1 MERIREKIIRALSG
15 RKLSYWKLLK
25 EVSSPLVEVVQTLK
39 DLLEKGEVIW
49 DEEEKVLYLKEEG
62 EEVPSF
68 QCPACLGKGRVIK
81 GEFEK
86 AFLKYMEIAQN
97 RPPSIPEYD
106 QGFILPEDLVHKAIL
121 MHEKCDLEN
130 RKILILGDDDLFSIY
145 VGLVGKCEKITVV
158 EIDERLV
165 NFINEVSS
173 TEKLEIEVFPY
184 DLSNPLPQ
192 QLKNSFDVFVSEP
205 PESLEGFIC
214 FLTRGKEGLKER
226 GSGYIGLTTLESTY
240 EKWSEIQKW
249 CLNNG
254 FVITDI
260 LKNFSRYWERV
271 QDWEKFYS
279 HFRMLKELP
288 FNPGPVDED
297 WYTSDLLRIERITPR
312 KLQSQDLYMDEET
325 WATPLSFS
333 HGD

>member
-1 MERIREKIIRALSG
+1 MERIREKILRALSG
-15 RKLSYWKLLK
+15 RRLSYWKLLK

-49 DEEEKVLYLKEEG
+49 DEEEKVLYLKEGG
-62 EEVPSF
+62 EELPSF

-81 GEFEK
+81 GAFEK

-121 MHEKCDLEN
+121 MYEKCDLEN

-145 VGLVGKCEKITVV
+145 LGLLGRCEKITVV
-158 EIDERLV
+158 EIDER
-165 NFINEVSS
+165 
-173 TEKLEIEVFPY
+173 
-184 DLSNPLPQ
+184 PQ

-214 FLTRGKEGLKER
+214 FLIRGKEGLKER

-240 EKWSEIQKW
+240 EKWGEIQKW

-260 LKNFSRYWERV
+260 LKSFSRYWERV

-297 WYTSDLLRIERITPR
+297 WYTSDLLRIERIIPR